1 MGVRRKPPSYRYV
14 EAQLYGY
21 HQLKR
26 EVELERERIIESG
39 TLLEVATLG
48 VRVQSNAAYDT
59 TEAKGMALADN
70 KWLTR
75 AMDDIKAIETVLS
88 RLDPM
93 VKKLV
98 ELTYWDR
105 RFTPLGIARQLHIS
119 KRTYFR
125 LKDYVVK
132 SVAREM
138 GVLRQDCG

>member
-1 MGVRRKPPSYRYV
+1 MRRKPPSYRYV

-39 TLLEVATLG
+39 TLLEVAVLG
-48 VRVQSNAAYDT
+48 VRVQTSNTYDS
-59 TEAKGMALADN
+59 TEAKGLQLADN

-75 AMDDIKAIETVLS
+75 AMDDIKAIETVLA

-93 VKKLV
+93 AKTLV

-125 LKDYVVK
+125 LKDYVVT

-138 GVLRQDCG
+138 GVTKQNCG